1 MVAASLVVAAATLA
15 ACSNPQP
22 PINRTPRSGT
32 TTAAETD
39 GVQQVRV
46 IVDDR
51 YRFFPSTIT
60 VHPGRVQI
68 TLVHQGTGA
77 PHTLQVLGFPADF
90 VPLVRPGQ
98 SSSATFDAPAPG
110 RYTFVCTIHRVQ
122 GQIGTLIV
130 LPPEAAS

>member
-1 MVAASLVVAAATLA
+1 VVAASLVVAAATLA

-32 TTAAETD
+32 TTAAATE

-98 SSSATFDAPAPG
+98 TSVRLHHPPGTGSDWHVDRPAAGSGVVSKGAG
-110 RYTFVCTIHRVQ
+110 R
-122 GQIGTLIV
+122 
-130 LPPEAAS
+130 